1 MKISTKFLYY
11 WKKYDTLSDEQK
23 KEMIELFN
31 EFEEGKTPEAKFAK
45 TMDDFQ
51 PILLNDSNNGRPE
64 SASDKKSQLGSK
76 DIWEYTS

>member
-64 SASDKKSQLGSK
+64 SASDKKISA
-76 DIWEYTS
+76 WF